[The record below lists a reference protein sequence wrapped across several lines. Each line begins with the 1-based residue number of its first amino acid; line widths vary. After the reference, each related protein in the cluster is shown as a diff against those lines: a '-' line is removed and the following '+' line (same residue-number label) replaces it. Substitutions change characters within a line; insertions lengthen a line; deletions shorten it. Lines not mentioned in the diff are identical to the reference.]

1 MYSCFMLI
9 PQGTVRSLAL
19 KPILL
24 DEEDDEE
31 EEDAFGTDGAM
42 VDKGGDDQGDANNQ
56 EAGGAEF
63 GASGPTNDEDKE
75 WLAMYGDVGARSL
88 APWASL
94 GGQSAA
100 SGSEIGQMSTKSA
113 GGVGVD
119 GSNRPGRSLWSAVT
133 SIVTLN
139 RLGSRVAPAP
149 SAVPGSKKS
158 LLRSNDAATW
168 LVMRRARFQLTR
180 FALPSKGHPP

>member
-1 MYSCFMLI
+1 
-9 PQGTVRSLAL
+9 
-19 KPILL
+19 
-24 DEEDDEE
+24 
-31 EEDAFGTDGAM
+31 M
-42 VDKGGDDQGDANNQ
+42 VDKGGDDQGDASNQ

-63 GASGPTNDEDKE
+63 GAAGGPANDEDKE

-113 GGVGVD
+113 GGVGAD
-119 GSNRPGRSLWSAVT
+119 GSNRPGRSLWSAVA

-168 LVMRRARFQLTR
+168 LVMRRTRFQRTR
-180 FALPSKGHPP
+180 FALPPKGHPP